1 MTERQLFLP
10 RLSVWLVRLLV
21 CPQVQSRIALD
32 PMLFACWYSMGADVL
47 DWPQDAQAVQQ
58 DQRAKKLSLDRALR
72 LLDQLGKGNAS
83 THGSLKQTRLMLEGY
98 AMHEWV
104 ASHWD
109 MFASMAKD
117 RASQLGAAFEN
128 LLRDIQDPATIRA
141 TEFSKVLKL
150 SPIEEKVL
158 VLAFTCA
165 VASEFRDF
173 LNQLVKERR
182 SNMAHIWCAML
193 DCSESELQKALS
205 NSGTLRTS
213 RILKGQGKDNQ
224 IPRISE
230 FWVDV
235 LSDPLESVFDSL
247 LKPMVITP
255 GAGIPARMGAED
267 FQLAADIL
275 RNGAQTAEVGV
286 NLLLYGA
293 NFIEKRSLLG
303 NLLSEAQ
310 KTGYVFQEFANAYGE
325 LPCIAFVAQRM
336 LFDRHGANAVLVIE
350 KPGDVLERRPSEFL
364 RVIFDIEL
372 DNSHIAPLD
381 QLLLDTNP
389 APTLWAGPGSDNLL
403 EECVAR
409 FVFHAPL
416 KKAGRE
422 ELRAQMERMV
432 ADLKLYKTTKAELLT
447 LEDVSAR
454 QIEAALRA
462 SKLSGATT
470 KRERDDALIRA
481 VRRSL
486 AALQRDTSPKTKECV
501 TEYSLEYINHAGK
514 FGPEQILRA
523 LKLRP
528 KGSLCLYGPPG
539 TGKTQ
544 FVEYLAQQL
553 GQRLISKRASDLL
566 SKWLGDNEKNLAAM
580 FEEAEAEDAI
590 LFLDEGDSF
599 LRDRNLANQSWE
611 VTKVNELLQGME
623 RFPGI
628 FVVATNLFRGLD
640 TAALRRFT
648 FKLELR
654 ALSPEQ
660 RWAMFVSEA
669 GIKKNLAE
677 FQRSQKDSW
686 KADLYQMH
694 QLAAGDFAT
703 VKRQCILLG
712 ETLSPDQWI
721 EQLQIECDV
730 KLDSQAKEE
739 PDPPPPP
746 AGIKTPPKLVH

>member
-1 MTERQLFLP
+1 MTERHLHLP
-10 RLSVWLVRLLV
+10 RLAVWLVRLIASS
-21 CPQVQSRIALD
+21 QVQARIAQD
-32 PMLFACWYSMGADVL
+32 PMLFACWYSMGADLL
-47 DWPQDAQAVQQ
+47 DWPEEAQAVQL
-58 DQRAKKLSLDRALR
+58 DQRARKLSLERALR
-72 LLDQLGKGNAS
+72 LLDQLGKGNVT
-83 THGSLKQTRLMLEGY
+83 THASLKEARQMLEGY

-104 ASHWD
+104 MNHWAD
-109 MFASMAKD
+109 FASMTET
-117 RASQLGAAFEN
+117 RATLLGSSFEE
-128 LLRDIQDPATIRA
+128 LLRKVPDPASLRA
-141 TEFSKVLKL
+141 TEFCKVLKL
-150 SPIEEKVL
+150 SQIEEKVL

-165 VASEFRDF
+165 AASEFRDL

-182 SNMAHIWCAML
+182 SNVAQLWCTML
-193 DCSESELQKALS
+193 DCTEQELQQALS
-205 NSGTLRTS
+205 NSGILRTS

-224 IPRISE
+224 IPRISD

-247 LKPMVITP
+247 LKPLIVTP
-255 GAGIPARMGAED
+255 SAGIPARMAAED
-267 FQLAADIL
+267 FQLAVDIL
-275 RNGAQTAEVGV
+275 RNGAQTTDAGV

-293 NFIEKRSLLG
+293 NFLAKRSLLG
-303 NLLSEAQ
+303 ELLSQ
-310 KTGYVFQEFANAYGE
+310 TQMVGFVLQDFDNALGE
-325 LPCIAFVAQRM
+325 LPCIAFVAQRV
-336 LFDRHGANAVLVIE
+336 LHDRHGANAVLVVE

-364 RVIFDIEL
+364 RTFFGIEL
-372 DNSHIAPLD
+372 DNAHIAPLD
-381 QLLLDTNP
+381 QLLLDSNP
-389 APTLWAGPGSDNLL
+389 APTVWAGPGSDNLL

-422 ELRAQMERMV
+422 ERRTQMERMV
-432 ADLKLYKTTKAELLT
+432 ADLKLYKATKAELLT

-462 SKLSGATT
+462 SKLSGAAT
-470 KRERDDALIRA
+470 KREREGALIRA

-486 AALQRDTSPKTKECV
+486 AALHRDTAPRTKECV
-501 TEYSLEYINHAGK
+501 TEYSLEYINHSGK
-514 FGPEQILRA
+514 FGPEKILRA

-528 KGSLCLYGPPG
+528 RGSLCLYGPPG

-566 SKWLGDNEKNLAAM
+566 SKWVGDNEKNLAAM
-580 FEEAEAEDAI
+580 FQEAEAEDAI

-669 GIKKNLAE
+669 GIKKNLTD

-686 KADLYQMH
+686 RADLHQMH

-712 ETLSPDQWI
+712 ETLTPDQWI

-730 KLDSQAKEE
+730 KRDSQAKED
-739 PDPPPPP
+739 PDPPPAP
-746 AGIKTPPKLVH
+746 AVAKTPPDLVH